1 MCSVSVH
8 CYWLFGLTDNWSN
21 ICSCYE
27 LNLSCTHTLI
37 DFTCLFWTEI
47 FGYIRRTLFS
57 DDGVPNAD
65 MRAVGNDEFKAVGEL
80 MACSLIQGGP
90 APCFLSVNVYD
101 YVIDGMAS
109 VQSEKW
115 ASLIKDDFLRQSVER
130 VQFSLLCIMF
140 KII

>member
-1 MCSVSVH
+1 M
-8 CYWLFGLTDNWSN
+8 FG
-21 ICSCYE
+21 
-27 LNLSCTHTLI
+27 H
-37 DFTCLFWTEI
+37 
-47 FGYIRRTLFS
+47 IRRTLFS

-65 MRAVGNDEFKAVGEL
+65 MRALANGEFEAVGEL

-101 YVIDGMAS
+101 YFIDGMAS

-115 ASLIKDDFLRQSVER
+115 ASLVKDDFLRQSMER
-130 VQFSLLCIMF
+130 VKFSLLCIMF

>member
-1 MCSVSVH
+1 MGIRKKKWFKPTSLLRVIFVGEPAVDDGGPKRE
-8 CYWLFGLTDNWSN
+8 F
-21 ICSCYE
+21 
-27 LNLSCTHTLI
+27 
-37 DFTCLFWTEI
+37 FTEI
-47 FGYIRRTLFS
+47 LGHIRRTLFS

-65 MRAVGNDEFKAVGEL
+65 MRALANGELKAVGEL

-101 YVIDGMAS
+101 YFIDGMAS

-115 ASLIKDDFLRQSVER
+115 ASLVKDDFLRQSMER
-130 VQFSLLCIMF
+130 VKFSLLCIMF